1 MIYTYFSSTITTP
14 LFTYNEKLQGVL
26 SRHRNSSEEKKVVKS
41 CELNSHESKVL
52 ESTTQYTKPL
62 DFRLNATESAGET
75 SDEKIDT
82 DSTKNENSHEI
93 SRKFSLPKD
102 TTVILLFMS

>member
-1 MIYTYFSSTITTP
+1 
-14 LFTYNEKLQGVL
+14 
-26 SRHRNSSEEKKVVKS
+26 
-41 CELNSHESKVL
+41 L

-82 DSTKNENSHEI
+82 DSTKNDNSHET
-93 SRKFSLPKD
+93 SRKFPLPKD
-102 TTVILLFMS
+102 ATVILFFIL